1 MAEFEDRHWTSEDG
15 LRLHYRDYPG
25 PADKPP
31 LVCLPGL
38 TRNARDYE
46 DVAAKLSGNRRVL
59 CLDFRGRGDSDYA
72 KDPAS
77 YVPPIYA
84 RDLAALLDQAGID
97 RFVALGTSLGGL
109 VTMLF
114 AASQPDRVAGAIL
127 VDVGPEVSAEGIAR
141 IRSYVGQGRSF
152 ETWMHAARAL
162 QELQGGAY
170 PDYAA
175 ADWLRLAKRT
185 MTLGSNGR
193 IVFDYDMKIAEPFAN
208 GDNAVPPDL
217 WPCWNALAGRPLLVL
232 RGEQS
237 DILTPETVA
246 RMLDEAPG
254 AELVT
259 VPRVGHAP
267 TLDEPEAVAA
277 IERLLERVD

>member
-31 LVCLPGL
+31 LICLPGL

-46 DVAAKLSGNRRVL
+46 DVAAKLAGNRRVL
-59 CLDFRGRGDSDYA
+59 CVDFRGRGDSDYA

-84 RDLAALLDQAGID
+84 RDHAALLDQAGID

-162 QELQGGAY
+162 QELQAGAY

>member
-1 MAEFEDRHWTSEDG
+1 MAEFENRHWTSEDG

-25 PADKPP
+25 PADKSP

-46 DVAAKLSGNRRVL
+46 DLAAKLAGRRRVL
-59 CLDFRGRGDSDYA
+59 CVDFRGRGDSDYA
-72 KDPAS
+72 RDPAS
-77 YVPPIYA
+77 YVPPVYA
-84 RDLAALLDQAGID
+84 GDLAALLDQAGID
-97 RFVALGTSLGGL
+97 QFVALGTSLGGL

-114 AASQPDRVAGAIL
+114 AASQPERIAGAIL

-141 IRSYVGQGRSF
+141 IRGYVGQGRSF

-162 QELQGGAY
+162 QELQAGAY
-170 PDYAA
+170 PDFAT

-208 GDNAVPPDL
+208 SDNAVPPDL
-217 WPCWNALAGRPLLVL
+217 WPCWKALAGRPLLIL

-237 DILTPETVA
+237 DILTRDTAA
-246 RMLDEAPG
+246 RMLSEAPG
-254 AELVT
+254 AELAT
-259 VPRVGHAP
+259 ILRVGHAP

-277 IERLLERVD
+277 IERLLARVD